1 MGFKEHPIGE
11 GANALLARASPDS
24 GPGMGR
30 CGKWCWEV
38 VLESTNVSCTD
49 ICLSK
54 DIGGPVVK
62 VFVTGHGKLKLLSA
76 LVHNKGRWYVRVL
89 KIPDAFAFLG
99 A

>member
-38 VLESTNVSCTD
+38 DLENTNVSCTD
-49 ICLSK
+49 ICVSK

-76 LVHNKGRWYVRVL
+76 LDSVTVSL
-89 KIPDAFAFLG
+89 FIS
-99 A
+99 